1 MSYLSE
7 RLKMRITKARV
18 AQNKGDKKIK
28 VGVKIVRTTHSAA
41 LQVGDK
47 TLDKARDIQDF
58 LQKEKLENF
67 ISSFYNSSFIKTKK
81 KENIEIQEEFKNQ
94 VQKFMRD
101 VLQGKDVDY
110 DEIIKHTSRL
120 SEKIKRKSSVD
131 LVTIWAKE
139 KFFAK
144 ENDPKKENNTDFW
157 EGYAVRL
164 KKIFED
170 KTRKLAVSICNNAVD
185 SSISPRGK
193 VLTFWKNQNIDTLFK
208 NLDAESKLDNFLTE
222 LKRDV
227 EPLLDASGRNNAKL
241 ASCIKDKYKD
251 WFWNY
256 IRSNN
261 DVLQKWKEFETLPA
275 ADKNVHEV
283 RQFMIEVGKY
293 FDLYFPTKK
302 SNRKID
308 RRSFDFYMNPE
319 TVKTIVRGKITNA
332 LTMFKLKANKF
343 NLSGDDLEFG
353 KVRDSFVIKLLNSCG
368 FAGNNL
374 KNIVNA
380 NTSAKPN
387 SKIKDDALSFKIL
400 HNAIKNIKDED
411 IKDSFQKFFNADGCN
426 CQNYKDLVYAIRNAL
441 AALRNNTIH
450 GYYKGNATFLDF
462 YEKNNEF
469 AQSNMQSILRF
480 SPMFKQ
486 ELGDLPKIL
495 EQRVKNNVMYAYYNQ
510 AELEKIFNGFSLSSK
525 PLAFIPGFAKI
536 FRMGQKKQKDTSGY
550 LEIYQAYDNPDLE
563 ENAQAHYN
571 AMMQIYNNQFVSKF
585 LDNKDAFYKAAQA
598 VKEQN
603 KKENEKDSEKAAF
616 SEIEV
621 VSSETPKD
629 YLRQLQKRLFEEET
643 AKKREHFLKE
653 DETGKYQKFLDL
665 LFIKGFND
673 FVITNKLNIEFKA
686 QKLDEVN
693 QAQDLAKLFGNMVQQ
708 YNPQDT
714 SQVGFWIFCKML
726 DASYLNEL
734 GNQISKYEQACQD
747 MGKTET
753 QEYKD
758 LESARKIILL
768 CLQTNDKK
776 YDNPQNDMTKA
787 QNLLKGFVDDV
798 NADWVQKKYFQSDGQ
813 TPVIFAALEQI
824 QKYSALHIM
833 RQVVQKAKAQIT
845 EKDFN
850 DWQELK
856 PKVADWMK
864 CRQEL
869 HDKWVKN
876 KTLEEKEKE
885 EYKKVCEDIN
895 HYEWLNNKLNFVHVK
910 RLYHLLMDILGRF
923 AGYAAHHERI
933 EKSLCVQEEQKTQKN
948 KHERKLQDPN
958 RNYIAHFN
966 YIEYNQLPRHSIL
979 DMIAMGRKIVQKDR
993 KLKNAVV
1000 KSLIT
1005 ILDRHGVIIKFKPL
1019 HLSDRTDT
1027 NACFKIKS
1035 LVTKEIVHLKNKN
1048 VSLPRYDK
1056 CYINMIEALLSLKNE
1071 KKVVQ
1076 HKAKKSKNFLTEK
1089 GICK

>member
-1 MSYLSE
+1 M
-7 RLKMRITKARV
+7 T
-18 AQNKGDKKIK
+18 
-28 VGVKIVRTTHSAA
+28 
-41 LQVGDK
+41 
-47 TLDKARDIQDF
+47 
-58 LQKEKLENF
+58 
-67 ISSFYNSSFIKTKK
+67 
-81 KENIEIQEEFKNQ
+81 
-94 VQKFMRD
+94 
-101 VLQGKDVDY
+101 
-110 DEIIKHTSRL
+110 
-120 SEKIKRKSSVD
+120 
-131 LVTIWAKE
+131 
-139 KFFAK
+139 
-144 ENDPKKENNTDFW
+144 
-157 EGYAVRL
+157 
-164 KKIFED
+164 
-170 KTRKLAVSICNNAVD
+170 
-185 SSISPRGK
+185 
-193 VLTFWKNQNIDTLFK
+193 
-208 NLDAESKLDNFLTE
+208 AESKLDEFLIE
-222 LKRDV
+222 LKKDA
-227 EPLLDASGRNNAKL
+227 EPLLDASGRKNAKL

-251 WFWNY
+251 WFWSY

-261 DVLQKWKEFETLPA
+261 DILQKWKDFETLSE
-275 ADKNVHEV
+275 ADKSVHEV

-293 FDLYFPTKK
+293 FDLYFPAKK

-308 RRSFDFYMNPE
+308 RRSFDFYMKPE
-319 TVKTIVRGKITNA
+319 TVKTIVRGKIINA
-332 LTMFKLKANKF
+332 LTLFHRKDKENKMKLT
-343 NLSGDDLEFG
+343 GDDLEFG
-353 KVRDSFVIKLLNSCG
+353 KVRDSFVIKFLNACG
-368 FAGNNL
+368 YAGNNL

-387 SKIKDDALSFKIL
+387 SKIKADALSFKIL
-400 HNAIKNIKDED
+400 NNAIENITDKD
-411 IKDSFQKFFNADGCN
+411 IKDSFQKFFNVDGCD

-441 AALRNNTIH
+441 APLRNNTIH

-462 YEKNNEF
+462 YEKDNKKY
-469 AQSNMQSILRF
+469 ADGNMQSLLRF
-480 SPMFKQ
+480 SPVFDK
-486 ELGDLPKIL
+486 ELKDFPDIL
-495 EQRVKNNVMYAYYNQ
+495 AQRVKNNVMYAYYTQ
-510 AELEKIFNGFSLSSK
+510 AELEKIFNGFSLRPK

-550 LEIYQAYDNPDLE
+550 LEIYSAYDNPYLE

-571 AMMQIYNNQFVSKF
+571 AMMQIYNNQFIRKF
-585 LDNKDAFYKAAQA
+585 LDDKDAFYKTAQA

-603 KKENEKDSEKAAF
+603 QKENEKDSKTAAF

-621 VSSETPKD
+621 VNSEAPKD

-643 AKKREHFLKE
+643 AKKRGHSLKE

-665 LFIKGFND
+665 LFVKGFND
-673 FVITNKLNIEFKA
+673 FVLTNKLNIEFKA
-686 QKLDEVN
+686 QKLGEEN
-693 QAQDLAKLFGNMVQQ
+693 QAQDLAKLFANMAQQ
-708 YNPQDT
+708 YNPQNI

-726 DASYLNEL
+726 DASHLNEL
-734 GNQISKYEQACQD
+734 GNQISKYEQACQN
-747 MGKTET
+747 MEKTGT

-758 LESARKIILL
+758 LESAREIISL

-787 QNLLKGFVDDV
+787 KNLLEGFVDDV

-845 EKDFN
+845 AKDFH

-864 CRQEL
+864 RRQKL

-876 KTLEEKEKE
+876 KTLEEKEME

-895 HYEWLNNKLNFVHVK
+895 HYEWLNNKLNFVHIK

-933 EKSLCVQEEQKTQKN
+933 EGKTYSP
-948 KHERKLQDPN
+948 E

-966 YIEYNQLPRHSIL
+966 YIEYNQLPRHSVL

-1027 NACFKIKS
+1027 NARFEIKS
-1035 LVTKEIVHLKNKN
+1035 LVTKEIIHLKNKN
-1048 VSLPRYDK
+1048 ISLPRYDK
-1056 CYINMIEALLSLKNE
+1056 CYINMIETLLSLKNE
-1071 KKVVQ
+1071 KKVIQ
-1076 HKAKKSKNFLTEK
+1076 HKTKKSKNFLRKKEMY
-1089 GICK
+1089 I